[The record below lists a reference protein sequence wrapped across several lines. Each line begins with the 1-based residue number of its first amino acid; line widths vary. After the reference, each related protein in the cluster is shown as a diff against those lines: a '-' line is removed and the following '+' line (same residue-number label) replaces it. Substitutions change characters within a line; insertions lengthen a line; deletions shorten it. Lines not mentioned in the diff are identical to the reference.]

1 MSKSLTDWFTRA
13 ARHIDPTDFL
23 RLNPLE
29 AVRTLWRFQKDR
41 RGERLPEDDPGV
53 RDPEFVGVLL
63 DICRA
68 LGTYYLRY
76 QVRGIDNVPAE
87 GPALLVGSHNGGIVT
102 LDSLLTLVAVW
113 DRFGPA
119 RAVHPLAHDILFSNE
134 LTRKYARRLGVLR
147 AGHEGARRAF
157 ALGQMALVYPGSEI
171 DSFRPFSQR
180 GRIEL
185 AGRKGFLRLALRSGV
200 PIIPVVSAG
209 THEQF
214 VVLSRGDALVELLGL
229 KRHLRIAAFPL
240 VLALPWGLT
249 SGYFPYLPL
258 PAQTTV
264 AFGPALRWPHLR
276 PEHADDEAVL
286 ERCYQEVVG
295 AMQVQLDELMV
306 DRVPILGKR

>member
-134 LTRKYARRLGVLR
+134 LTRKYAESIDAIREREDLTKDSRLLR
-147 AGHEGARRAF
+147 AAAARGGRGGGGRARMHDHPRHPQ
-157 ALGQMALVYPGSEI
+157 A
-171 DSFRPFSQR
+171 R
-180 GRIEL
+180 GVDGDVEDARQLPRRCAHPRRIP
-185 AGRKGFLRLALRSGV
+185 AVHRRG
-200 PIIPVVSAG
+200 PVS
-209 THEQF
+209 
-214 VVLSRGDALVELLGL
+214 LSD
-229 KRHLRIAAFPL
+229 
-240 VLALPWGLT
+240 
-249 SGYFPYLPL
+249 
-258 PAQTTV
+258 
-264 AFGPALRWPHLR
+264 
-276 PEHADDEAVL
+276 
-286 ERCYQEVVG
+286 
-295 AMQVQLDELMV
+295 
-306 DRVPILGKR
+306 